1 MQAASNLMV
10 AIGTGTGAVAVV
22 LLRGLANMPRGG
34 SPNLSQ
40 KPVHWRAA
48 LQFAVILIVG
58 VLWFR
63 G

>member
-10 AIGTGTGAVAVV
+10 AIGTGAVAVV
-22 LLRGLANMPRGG
+22 LLPGRINTRRGG
-34 SPNLSQ
+34 SPTWSQ
-40 KPVHWRAA
+40 KPVRWRVG
-48 LQFAVILIVG
+48 LQCAVILIIVG